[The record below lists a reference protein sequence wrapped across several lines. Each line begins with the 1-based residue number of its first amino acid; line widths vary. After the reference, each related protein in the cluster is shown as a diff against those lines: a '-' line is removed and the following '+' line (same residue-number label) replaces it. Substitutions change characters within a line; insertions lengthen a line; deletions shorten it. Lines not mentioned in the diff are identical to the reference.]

1 MPDFWKSSGYTL
13 LRRDAD
19 GWLRVTDDFLRA
31 YYLRPE
37 MHPVEESCAA
47 ERALHGELMAA
58 PRMAVGDDRLDAF
71 ADADAR
77 DNYKLVLALRDRL
90 LSAETVEAAY
100 LSIFGEP
107 ASMVPPLFVD
117 QLAHVILRGVL
128 DGVTDPLRVRAAEC
142 LFRAQTMNVV
152 DGAVMA
158 ADAETVDLHAATGG
172 FGDLGQLV
180 VAAQT
185 EMRSIDLDVLTADN
199 AEAYWSRDE
208 AHDTVL
214 DLTFTRPGLDALCRV
229 LESWV
234 AHFHGV
240 AVRIQP
246 VQEIR
251 DQRWV
256 WHIGLDVEASAI
268 LNDLYDGTE
277 VEGGRLERLLS
288 LFRLEFDDPAQMR
301 QDIAGRP
308 IYLGMAMTPA
318 KELRLKPQNLLV
330 NLPLKVAS

>member
-308 IYLGMAMTPA
+308 IYLGMVMTPA
-318 KELRLKPQNLLV
+318 KQLRLKPQNLLV